1 MLCLS
6 DRLQVDEYVWQD
18 LTLVKAHLLEIR
30 AKLMMRGGQFEAGE
44 ELLRT
49 CINIR
54 TVMLGPDNPDTLAA
68 EETLS
73 KLVRTREGTI
83 NTT

>member
-1 MLCLS
+1 M
-6 DRLQVDEYVWQD
+6 QVDEYVWQD

-30 AKLMMRGGQFEAGE
+30 AKLMMRGGQFDAGE

-73 KLVRTREGTI
+73 KLVRTRDGTI
-83 NTT
+83 STT